1 LCSKVQ
7 IPADILRDVRR
18 AQQLA
23 EVDMLFQNAIA
34 DARSELGDTYEGS
47 YSYAAADMMRY
58 AVDGVR
64 EAWSMRPS
72 LKYDT
77 STGALYDPATVLS
90 STVSVEYY
98 ELPLPEEKQHALQY
112 YIIFR
117 CLSRDVTD
125 AGNANAATIAKARFD
140 QIIMG

>member
-1 LCSKVQ
+1 
-7 IPADILRDVRR
+7 
-18 AQQLA
+18 
-23 EVDMLFQNAIA
+23 MLFQTAIS
-34 DARSELGDTYEGS
+34 DARSELGDTHKGS

-77 STGALYDPATVLS
+77 STGALYDPATVLP
-90 STVSVEYY
+90 STIDEYHTV
-98 ELPLPEEKQHALQY
+98 PIPEEKQHALHY

>member
-1 LCSKVQ
+1 
-7 IPADILRDVRR
+7 
-18 AQQLA
+18 
-23 EVDMLFQNAIA
+23 MLFQTAIA
-34 DARSELGDTYEGS
+34 EARSELGDTYKGS
-47 YSYAAADMMRY
+47 YSYTPADMMRY

-77 STGALYDPATVLS
+77 STGALYDPASVLPPTVNDDH
-90 STVSVEYY
+90 YA
-98 ELPLPEEKQHALQY
+98 LPLPAEVQYAITY
-112 YIIFR
+112 YIVFR

-140 QIIMG
+140 QIVMG